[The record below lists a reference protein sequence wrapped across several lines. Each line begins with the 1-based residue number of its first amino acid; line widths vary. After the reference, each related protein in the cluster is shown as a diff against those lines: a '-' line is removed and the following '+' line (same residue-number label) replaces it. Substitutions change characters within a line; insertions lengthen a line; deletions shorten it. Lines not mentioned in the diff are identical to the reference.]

1 MLWLTIGGGKMAV
14 VIRTILTVLFAID
27 CIALVVVV
35 LMQQGKDQGL
45 GALAGGMSDTY
56 WGKNKSRSA
65 EGNLKKATRIMA
77 IVFIVLAVVLNI
89 KF

>member
-1 MLWLTIGGGKMAV
+1 MAAI
-14 VIRTILTVLFAID
+14 IRTILTVLFAID

-56 WGKNKSRSA
+56 WGRNKGRSA

-77 IVFIVLAVVLNI
+77 IAFIVLAVVLNVN
-89 KF
+89 F

>member
-1 MLWLTIGGGKMAV
+1 MAV
-14 VIRTILTVLFAID
+14 VIRTSLTVLFAID

-45 GALAGGMSDTY
+45 GALAGGMTSETY
-56 WGKNKSRSA
+56 WGKNKGRSA

-77 IVFIVLAVVLNI
+77 ILFIVLAVVLNM